1 MSKNLIEKV
10 WTMLKSGELPKPK
23 DGYVSQATLKRQKE
37 ELEREELEE
46 QAEDEDED
54 DDDKAT
60 SLANSAPVVQNML
73 NYSR

>member
-1 MSKNLIEKV
+1 
-10 WTMLKSGELPKPK
+10 MLKSGELPKPK
-23 DGYVSQATLKRQKE
+23 DGYVSPTLKRQKE

-60 SLANSAPVVQNML
+60 SLANSARVVQNML

>member
-1 MSKNLIEKV
+1 
-10 WTMLKSGELPKPK
+10 MLKSGELPKPK

-60 SLANSAPVVQNML
+60 SLVNPAP
-73 NYSR
+73 

>member
-1 MSKNLIEKV
+1 
-10 WTMLKSGELPKPK
+10 MLKSGELPKPK

-46 QAEDEDED
+46 QAEDEIED